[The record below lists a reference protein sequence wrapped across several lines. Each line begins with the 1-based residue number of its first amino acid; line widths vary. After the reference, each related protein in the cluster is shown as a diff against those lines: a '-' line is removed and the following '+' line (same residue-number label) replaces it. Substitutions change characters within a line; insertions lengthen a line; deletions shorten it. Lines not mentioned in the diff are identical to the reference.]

1 VRVAWERVPP
11 SVSQRIDRLVCAC
24 IDDILAEIDK
34 AMKSAP
40 LQEKNQL
47 TLWRTEFIK
56 AKQPASVEW
65 RVFWLKSV
73 SLLFGLAK
81 VKAER
86 EGWVHQFFLNNIYQI
101 IRHCSGEIDNLL
113 KPYVEVRQK

>member
-1 VRVAWERVPP
+1 MRVAWEQVPP
-11 SVSQRIDRLVCAC
+11 SVTQRIDRLVHAC

-34 AMKSAP
+34 AIRSAP

-47 TLWRTEFIK
+47 TLWRIEFIR

-81 VKAER
+81 VKAEQ
-86 EGWVHQFFLNNIYQI
+86 EGWVHRFFLNNIYQI
-101 IRHCSGEIDNLL
+101 ICHCSGEIDRLL
-113 KPYVEVRQK
+113 KPYVKVTAE